1 MPVER
6 CAQRGESVGPS
17 GPGCS
22 QQTSKLC
29 RVASQGCQRP
39 AATPNSSL
47 QARSLAGL
55 LPAPALIPPCLDGWA
70 VSLERFRTCWEAG
83 RDLGKQG
90 TAWVGVVQR
99 VQASVFTFCQVG
111 AAPHSYL
118 GTRMTPG
125 WLGNPRQD
133 IYSTCKE
140 SLHGQ
145 TYPGVMRVSL
155 MWSQSRG
162 KG

>member
-6 CAQRGESVGPS
+6 CAQHGESVGPS
-17 GPGCS
+17 GPVCS
-22 QQTSKLC
+22 QQISKLC

-39 AATPNSSL
+39 AATPNSFL
-47 QARSLAGL
+47 QARSLAEL
-55 LPAPALIPPCLDGWA
+55 LPAPALIPPLAWA

-99 VQASVFTFCQVG
+99 VQASVFTFCLVG
-111 AAPHSYL
+111 AVPHWHLYL
-118 GTRMTPG
+118 GMRMSPG
-125 WLGNPRQD
+125 WLGNPRKD

-140 SLHGQ
+140 SLHVQ
-145 TYPGVMRVSL
+145 MYPGGYEGEFDVVSVTL
-155 MWSQSRG
+155 
-162 KG
+162 